1 MSDPEDVDAGAPAPE
16 ADGLTPAGA
25 APDPA
30 AVPAEDAPAASAPAA
45 LDAPPP
51 DAAELTPAELRMAVE
66 GVLFV
71 SPKPVPMSRLLDT
84 LPGTDED
91 HLRGLLLG
99 LQARW
104 TREGRGWDLCEIAGG
119 WQLLTRTEVHPW
131 VRRFEKR
138 ALPDKL
144 TRSALETLAVV
155 AYKQPVARGAIEDV
169 RGVQCGPVLRQL
181 MDLKLVQVVG
191 RDDNALGRPLLYGT
205 TEQFLARF
213 GLARVEDLPKSHE
226 FGAT

>member
-1 MSDPEDVDAGAPAPE
+1 MSGDEQEP
-16 ADGLTPAGA
+16 
-25 APDPA
+25 
-30 AVPAEDAPAASAPAA
+30 PAASDQTPAA
-45 LDAPPP
+45 DEQTPAASDQTPAADEQTPAASLAPDAPPP
-51 DAAELTPAELRMAVE
+51 DAGELTPAELRMAVE

-71 SPKPVPMSRLLDT
+71 SPKPVPMSRLLDC
-84 LPGTDED
+84 LPGSDED

-104 TREGRGWDLCEIAGG
+104 KREQRGWDLVEIANG
-119 WQLLTRTEVHPW
+119 WQLLTRAEVHPW

-155 AYKQPVARGAIEDV
+155 AYKQPVTRGAIEDV

-181 MDLKLVQVVG
+181 MDLKLVQVTG
-191 RDDNALGRPLLYGT
+191 RDENALGRPLLYGT
-205 TEQFLARF
+205 TEAFLQRF

-226 FGAT
+226 FGAV

>member
-1 MSDPEDVDAGAPAPE
+1 MPDIGDDPSHDAGP
-16 ADGLTPAGA
+16 TPAEA
-25 APDPA
+25 A
-30 AVPAEDAPAASAPAA
+30 APAAPPAA
-45 LDAPPP
+45 EAPPP
-51 DAAELTPAELRMAVE
+51 DAAELTPAEIRMAVE

-71 SPKPVPMSRLLDT
+71 SPKPVSMQRLLDA

-91 HLRGLLLG
+91 YLRGLLHG
-99 LQARW
+99 LSERLR
-104 TREGRGWDLCEIAGG
+104 RERRGWDLVEIAGG
-119 WQLLTRTEVHPW
+119 WQFLTRAEVHPW

-155 AYKQPVARGAIEDV
+155 AYKQPVTRGAIEDV

-191 RDDNALGRPLLYGT
+191 RDDSALGRPLLYGT

-226 FGAT
+226 FGGA

>member
-1 MSDPEDVDAGAPAPE
+1 MSDPDDNPPLAAEVPANAEADPGPRTPDPGPE
-16 ADGLTPAGA
+16 AT
-25 APDPA
+25 
-30 AVPAEDAPAASAPAA
+30 
-45 LDAPPP
+45 PP
-51 DAAELTPAELRMAVE
+51 DATELTPAELRMAVE

-71 SPKPVPMSRLLDT
+71 SPKAVPMSRLLDT
-84 LPGTDED
+84 LPGSDED
-91 HLRGLLLG
+91 HLRGLLHG
-99 LQARW
+99 LKDRW
-104 TREGRGWDLCEIAGG
+104 RREGRGWDLCEIAGG
-119 WQLLTRTEVHPW
+119 WQLLTRPEVHPW

-155 AYKQPVARGAIEDV
+155 AYKQPVTRGAIEDV

-205 TEQFLARF
+205 TEQFLSRF

-226 FGAT
+226 FGAS

>member
-1 MSDPEDVDAGAPAPE
+1 MSDPDDQEPRPAPADQDP
-16 ADGLTPAGA
+16 PAGEPVAEVAGDTEAA
-25 APDPA
+25 APLPA
-30 AVPAEDAPAASAPAA
+30 PQP
-45 LDAPPP
+45 DAPPP

-71 SPKPVPMSRLLDT
+71 SPKPVPMARLLDC
-84 LPGTDED
+84 LPGSDED

-104 TREGRGWDLCEIAGG
+104 KRELRGWDLVEIAGG
-119 WQLLTRTEVHPW
+119 WQLLTRPDVHPW

-155 AYKQPVARGAIEDV
+155 AYKQPVTRGAIEDV

-181 MDLKLVQVVG
+181 MDLKLVQVTG
-191 RDDNALGRPLLYGT
+191 RDENALGRPLLYGT
-205 TEQFLARF
+205 TDGFLQRF
-213 GLARVEDLPKSHE
+213 GLARVQDLPKSHE
-226 FGAT
+226 FGAV

>member
-1 MSDPEDVDAGAPAPE
+1 MSSPDEQELPPAPAGQDQPVSESVVEPE
-16 ADGLTPAGA
+16 AA
-25 APDPA
+25 APLPA
-30 AVPAEDAPAASAPAA
+30 PQP
-45 LDAPPP
+45 DAPPP
-51 DAAELTPAELRMAVE
+51 DAAELTPSELRMAVE

-71 SPKPVPMSRLLDT
+71 SPKPVPMTRLLDC
-84 LPGTDED
+84 LPGSDED

-104 TREGRGWDLCEIAGG
+104 KRELRGWDLVEIAGG
-119 WQLLTRTEVHPW
+119 WQLLTRPDVHPW

-155 AYKQPVARGAIEDV
+155 AYKQPVTRGAIEDV

-181 MDLKLVQVVG
+181 MDLKLVQVTG
-191 RDDNALGRPLLYGT
+191 RDENALGRPLLYGT
-205 TEQFLARF
+205 TDGFLQRF
-213 GLARVEDLPKSHE
+213 GLARVQDLPKSHE

>member
-1 MSDPEDVDAGAPAPE
+1 MSGSDDIEEPKPADQ
-16 ADGLTPAGA
+16 AA
-25 APDPA
+25 APLSADDQPPA
-30 AVPAEDAPAASAPAA
+30 TSLQVAAESAA
-45 LDAPPP
+45 DAPPP
-51 DAAELTPAELRMAVE
+51 DAADLTPAELRMAVE

-71 SPKPVPMSRLLDT
+71 SPKPVAMARLLDC
-84 LPGTDED
+84 LPGTDEN

-104 TREGRGWDLCEIAGG
+104 KREQRGWDLLEIAGG
-119 WQLLTRTEVHPW
+119 WQLLTRAEVHPW

-181 MDLKLVQVVG
+181 MDLKLVQVIG
-191 RDDNALGRPLLYGT
+191 RDENALGRPLLYGT
-205 TEQFLARF
+205 TEAFLQRF

-226 FGAT
+226 FGAP

>member
-1 MSDPEDVDAGAPAPE
+1 MSDPEDVQGNEATQDRGLQPASDANPDAGREPREPVGAGAPRSDE
-16 ADGLTPAGA
+16 
-25 APDPA
+25 
-30 AVPAEDAPAASAPAA
+30 S
-45 LDAPPP
+45 PPP
-51 DAAELTPAELRMAVE
+51 DAGELTPAELRMAVE

-71 SPKPVPMSRLLDT
+71 SPKPVPMSRLLDC
-84 LPGTDED
+84 LPGSDED
-91 HLRGLLLG
+91 HLRGLLHG

-104 TREGRGWDLCEIAGG
+104 KREQRGWDLVEIAHG
-119 WQLLTRTEVHPW
+119 WQLLTRAEVHPW

-155 AYKQPVARGAIEDV
+155 AYKQPVTRGAIEDV

-181 MDLKLVQVVG
+181 MDLKLVQVTG

-205 TEQFLARF
+205 TEAFLQRF

-226 FGAT
+226 FGTS

>member
-1 MSDPEDVDAGAPAPE
+1 MSDPDDSLPQAAEPTAPAEAEPTVPAPE
-16 ADGLTPAGA
+16 P
-25 APDPA
+25 
-30 AVPAEDAPAASAPAA
+30 VAEAT
-45 LDAPPP
+45 PP
-51 DAAELTPAELRMAVE
+51 DATELTPAELRMAVE

-71 SPKPVPMSRLLDT
+71 SPKAVPMSRLLDT

-91 HLRGLLLG
+91 HLRGLLHG
-99 LQARW
+99 LKDRW
-104 TREGRGWDLCEIAGG
+104 RREGRGWDLCEIAGG
-119 WQLLTRTEVHPW
+119 WQLLTRPEVHPW

-155 AYKQPVARGAIEDV
+155 AYKQPVTRGAIEDV

-205 TEQFLARF
+205 TEQFLSRF
-213 GLARVEDLPKSHE
+213 GLARVDDLPKSHE
-226 FGAT
+226 FGAS

>member
-1 MSDPEDVDAGAPAPE
+1 VSTDEPEQPPVANDAASANGEQP
-16 ADGLTPAGA
+16 
-25 APDPA
+25 PA
-30 AVPAEDAPAASAPAA
+30 AAPAADERPVVSQIPAI
-45 LDAPPP
+45 DAPPP

-71 SPKPVPMSRLLDT
+71 SPKAVPMSRLLDT

-99 LQARW
+99 LKARW
-104 TREGRGWDLCEIAGG
+104 AREGRGWDLCEIAGG

-155 AYKQPVARGAIEDV
+155 AYKQPVARGVIEDV

-205 TEQFLARF
+205 TEAFLSRF

>member
-1 MSDPEDVDAGAPAPE
+1 MMPDEEIVDAGMPPQPAEE
-16 ADGLTPAGA
+16 ANLDAGQEPREPVGAGA
-25 APDPA
+25 PR
-30 AVPAEDAPAASAPAA
+30 S
-45 LDAPPP
+45 LDAAPP
-51 DAAELTPAELRMAVE
+51 DAADLTPAELRMAVE

-71 SPKPVPMSRLLDT
+71 SPKAVPMSRLLDT
-84 LPGTDED
+84 LPGCDED

-104 TREGRGWDLCEIAGG
+104 AREHRGWDLVEIAGG
-119 WQLLTRTEVHPW
+119 WQLLTRPEVHPW

-138 ALPDKL
+138 QLPDKL

-155 AYKQPVARGAIEDV
+155 AYKQPVTRGAIEDV

-181 MDLKLVQVVG
+181 MDLKLVQVTG
-191 RDDNALGRPLLYGT
+191 RDEHALGRPLLYGT
-205 TEQFLARF
+205 TEAFLQRF

>member
-1 MSDPEDVDAGAPAPE
+1 MSDPDEQDQ
-16 ADGLTPAGA
+16 
-25 APDPA
+25 
-30 AVPAEDAPAASAPAA
+30 PAASDQQPAA
-45 LDAPPP
+45 SDQQPAAGGQDASDQQPAASSQAPDAPPP
-51 DAAELTPAELRMAVE
+51 DAGELTPAELRMAVE

-71 SPKPVPMSRLLDT
+71 SPKPVPMARLLDC
-84 LPGTDED
+84 LPGSDED

-104 TREGRGWDLCEIAGG
+104 AREQRGWDLVEIANG
-119 WQLLTRTEVHPW
+119 WQLLTRAEVHPW

-155 AYKQPVARGAIEDV
+155 AYKQPVTRGAIEDV

-181 MDLKLVQVVG
+181 MDLKLVQVTG
-191 RDDNALGRPLLYGT
+191 RDEHALGRPLLYGT
-205 TEQFLARF
+205 TEAFLQRF

-226 FGAT
+226 FGAS

>member
-1 MSDPEDVDAGAPAPE
+1 MPDEEQDQDRGLQPASNEPSPAPTDAPAP
-16 ADGLTPAGA
+16 A
-25 APDPA
+25 
-30 AVPAEDAPAASAPAA
+30 
-45 LDAPPP
+45 DAPPP
-51 DAAELTPAELRMAVE
+51 DAAELTPTELRMAVE

-71 SPKPVPMSRLLDT
+71 SPKPVLMARLLDC

-91 HLRGLLLG
+91 HLRGLLHG

-104 TREGRGWDLCEIAGG
+104 ARERRGWDLLEIAGG
-119 WQLLTRTEVHPW
+119 WQLLTRAEVHPW

-155 AYKQPVARGAIEDV
+155 AYKQPVTRGAIEDV

-181 MDLKLVQVVG
+181 MDLKLVQVTG
-191 RDDNALGRPLLYGT
+191 RDEHALGRPLLYGT
-205 TEQFLARF
+205 TEAFLQRF

-226 FGAT
+226 FGAA

>member
-1 MSDPEDVDAGAPAPE
+1 MSDPDDNLQQAAEAPANAE
-16 ADGLTPAGA
+16 ADPGTRT
-25 APDPA
+25 PDPG
-30 AVPAEDAPAASAPAA
+30 PETT
-45 LDAPPP
+45 PP
-51 DAAELTPAELRMAVE
+51 DATELTPAELRMAVE

-71 SPKPVPMSRLLDT
+71 SPRPVPMSRLLDT

-91 HLRGLLLG
+91 HLRGLLHG
-99 LQARW
+99 LKDRW
-104 TREGRGWDLCEIAGG
+104 RREGRGWDLCEIAGG

-138 ALPDKL
+138 SLPDKL

-155 AYKQPVARGAIEDV
+155 AYKQPVTRGTIEDV

-205 TEQFLARF
+205 TEQFLSRF

-226 FGAT
+226 FGAA

>member
-1 MSDPEDVDAGAPAPE
+1 MPDDAIDTAASDAGLEPREPVGAGAPR
-16 ADGLTPAGA
+16 
-25 APDPA
+25 
-30 AVPAEDAPAASAPAA
+30 S
-45 LDAPPP
+45 DAPPP

-71 SPKPVPMSRLLDT
+71 SPKPVAMPRLLDC

-104 TREGRGWDLCEIAGG
+104 KRELRGWDLVEIAGG
-119 WQLLTRTEVHPW
+119 WQLLTRPDVHPW

-155 AYKQPVARGAIEDV
+155 AYKQPVTRGAIEDV
-169 RGVQCGPVLRQL
+169 RGVRCGPVLRQL
-181 MDLKLVQVVG
+181 MDLKLVQVTG
-191 RDDNALGRPLLYGT
+191 RDENALGRPLLYGT
-205 TEQFLARF
+205 TDGFLQRF
-213 GLARVEDLPKSHE
+213 GLARVQDLPKSHE
-226 FGAT
+226 FGAV